1 MKNAIVV
8 GALGVAISAAM
19 LAFGIYAGS
28 SQAHV
33 TQSPQALVSAPALDR
48 SAVEEVVRSYL
59 LENPEILTEMQ
70 SVLEE
75 RQKDAERVA
84 QVDTIRTASADIFDS
99 AHDGIFGNP
108 DGDVTIVEF
117 FDYNCGFCKRALGD
131 MEAMVAA
138 DPKLR
143 FVLKEFPILGPDSQR
158 AHVVSMAFR
167 QLHPEKY
174 GDFHLA
180 MMKSAGRATEE
191 SAIRTAVSLGADEA
205 QLREAM
211 KNPEIASVFAGTYE
225 LANRLAITGTPSY
238 VIGEEVVFGA
248 MGRELLGEKV
258 EIARN

>member
-1 MKNAIVV
+1 MKNAIIV
-8 GALGVAISAAM
+8 GTLALGISAAM
-19 LAFGIYAGS
+19 LAFGLYSGS
-28 SQAHV
+28 SQARV
-33 TQSPQALVSAPALDR
+33 TQTPQVLASAPALDR
-48 SAVEEVVRSYL
+48 AAVEEVVRSYL

-70 SVLEE
+70 LVLEE

-84 QVDTIRTASADIFDS
+84 QVDTIRTAAADIFDS
-99 AHDGIFGNP
+99 AHDGLFGNP
-108 DGDVTIVEF
+108 DGDVTVVEF

-131 MEAMVAA
+131 MEAMLAA
-138 DPKLR
+138 DPQLR

-180 MMKSAGRATEE
+180 MMKSSGRATEE

-205 QLREAM
+205 QLRDAM

-248 MGRELLGEKV
+248 MGSEVLSEKV
-258 EIARN
+258 EMARN